1 MCNACQHEKIENDS
15 GSEEK
20 LSRDCWTKPAIKR
33 AVILIIDAL
42 RYINITMLDVVFGS
56 LPFSIRL
63 CWHCTYVLTHLAAV
77 KQGVVLVL
85 DVRY

>member
-1 MCNACQHEKIENDS
+1 VGAVSSETVIRNCDNIVEDQAFCSQNETIREPVGGGGYQQVNAGTLDS

-42 RYINITMLDVVFGS
+42 RYINITMLDVV
-56 LPFSIRL
+56 I
-63 CWHCTYVLTHLAAV
+63 
-77 KQGVVLVL
+77 
-85 DVRY
+85 